1 MCWHRSANS
10 TKVVRTQIRFLP
22 LKEQM
27 SELSL
32 IPETLIMTSREIAE
46 LTGKNHADV
55 LRDIRNMLEVLKKDA
70 SVFAGIYKDAYGR
83 DKACFNLP
91 KRETYILI
99 TGYSVTMRA
108 EIIDRWNEL
117 ETQVKGQYIAPQVL
131 KDLIEGAAE
140 RAVENYKTLDS
151 VNFNMLKQD
160 VTIMDILACKAGH
173 GPDSIKRL
181 TVQLLRKYGRPDLI
195 GMLEMLGEVSDYDQH
210 QSWAAV
216 EELAQ
221 SYLKDLVAARKQAG
235 KKPLPEPTPEE
246 LEAVSLNWRMK
257 YMPYSLVTNPVFVTH
272 LTSEVSAPVSAA
284 KAFARNHINMSLNR
298 VTGQTTATWN
308 GSANLNQLLLA
319 K

>member
-1 MCWHRSANS
+1 MSEISVFNFDTHA
-10 TKVVRTQIRFLP
+10 VRT
-22 LKEQM
+22 
-27 SELSL
+27 
-32 IPETLIMTSREIAE
+32 
-46 LTGKNHADV
+46 LTRDGEPWFVAADV
-55 LRDIRNMLEVLKKDA
+55 CEVLGLDNTTKALLRLDEDEQALISIQGTHSGPGNPMVNVVNESGLYSLVLGSRKPEAKRFKKWVT
-70 SVFAGIYKDAYGR
+70 SEV
-83 DKACFNLP
+83 LP
-91 KRETYILI
+91 SIRKT
-99 TGYSVTMRA
+99 
-108 EIIDRWNEL
+108 
-117 ETQVKGQYIAPQVL
+117 GQYIAPQVL

-140 RAVENYKTLDS
+140 RAVENYKALDS

-173 GPDSIKRL
+173 GPEGIKRL

-221 SYLKDLVAARKQAG
+221 SYLKELVAARKQAG

-257 YMPYSLVTNPVFVTH
+257 YMPYSLVTSPVFVTH
-272 LTSEVSAPVSAA
+272 LTSEISAPVSAA

>member
-1 MCWHRSANS
+1 
-10 TKVVRTQIRFLP
+10 
-22 LKEQM
+22 M
-27 SELSL
+27 SELSM
-32 IPETLIMTSREIAE
+32 IPEALTMTSLEIADLVE
-46 LTGKNHADV
+46 SNHADV
-55 LRDIRNMLEVLKKDA
+55 RRSIERLAASLDSKGNPKTPVITLQPMAEVSNPGPGPKMINIYRLSKRD
-70 SVFAGIYKDAYGR
+70 S
-83 DKACFNLP
+83 
-91 KRETYILI
+91 LI
-99 TGYSVTMRA
+99 VVAQLCPEFTARLV
-108 EIIDRWNEL
+108 DRWQEL
-117 ETQVKGQYIAPQVL
+117 EAQVKGQYIAPQVL

-140 RAVENYKTLDS
+140 RAVENYKALDS

-160 VTIMDILACKAGH
+160 IAIMDILACKAGH
-173 GPDSIKRL
+173 GPDGIKRL

-221 SYLKDLVAARKQAG
+221 SYLKELVAARKQAG

>member
-1 MCWHRSANS
+1 
-10 TKVVRTQIRFLP
+10 
-22 LKEQM
+22 M

-32 IPETLIMTSREIAE
+32 IPETLTMTSREIAE
-46 LTGKNHADV
+46 LVESRHADV
-55 LRDIRNMLEVLKKDA
+55 CRTIERLTEKNVIEGCAPSAYTHEQNGQQYTE
-70 SVFAGIYKDAYGR
+70 YKL
-83 DKACFNLP
+83 DK
-91 KRETYILI
+91 R
-99 TGYSVTMRA
+99 SS
-108 EIIDRWNEL
+108 IIVVAQLSPEFTARLVDRWQEL
-117 ETQVKGQYIAPQVL
+117 EAQVKGQYIAPQVL

-160 VTIMDILACKAGH
+160 ITIMDILACKAGH
-173 GPDSIKRL
+173 GPDGIKRL

-246 LEAVSLNWRMK
+246 LEAVSLNWRIK

>member
-1 MCWHRSANS
+1 
-10 TKVVRTQIRFLP
+10 
-22 LKEQM
+22 M
-27 SELSL
+27 SELSVFNFDSYAVRTALGEAGESWFVAADVCDALGLGDTSKACSRLDDDEKL
-32 IPETLIMTSREIAE
+32 IRTLFVSGQNREALVVNESGLYSLILTSRKAE
-46 LTGKNHADV
+46 AKRFKKWVTS
-55 LRDIRNMLEVLKKDA
+55 EVLPAIRK
-70 SVFAGIYKDAYGR
+70 
-83 DKACFNLP
+83 
-91 KRETYILI
+91 T
-99 TGYSVTMRA
+99 
-108 EIIDRWNEL
+108 
-117 ETQVKGQYIAPQVL
+117 GQYIAPQVL

-140 RAVENYKTLDS
+140 RAVENYKALDS

-160 VTIMDILACKAGH
+160 IAIMDILACKAGH
-173 GPDSIKRL
+173 GPDGIKRL

-221 SYLKDLVAARKQAG
+221 SYLKELVAARKQAG

>member
-1 MCWHRSANS
+1 
-10 TKVVRTQIRFLP
+10 
-22 LKEQM
+22 M

-32 IPETLIMTSREIAE
+32 IPETETLTMTSREIAE

-108 EIIDRWNEL
+108 EIIDRWQEL
-117 ETQVKGQYIAPQVL
+117 EAQVKGQYIAPQVL

-160 VTIMDILACKAGH
+160 ITIMDILACKAGH
-173 GPDSIKRL
+173 GPDGIKRL

-221 SYLKDLVAARKQAG
+221 SYLKDLVAARKQSG

-257 YMPYSLVTNPVFVTH
+257 YMPYALVTNPVFVTH

>member
-1 MCWHRSANS
+1 
-10 TKVVRTQIRFLP
+10 
-22 LKEQM
+22 M

>member
-1 MCWHRSANS
+1 
-10 TKVVRTQIRFLP
+10 
-22 LKEQM
+22 M

-32 IPETLIMTSREIAE
+32 IPETLTMTSREIAE
-46 LTGKNHADV
+46 LTGKRHDHV
-55 LRDIRNMLEVLKKDA
+55 MRDTRNMLLELYGAEGVPKFGDTLTDPQNGQQYA
-70 SVFAGIYKDAYGR
+70 VFKLDHEHTMT
-83 DKACFNLP
+83 LV
-91 KRETYILI
+91 
-99 TGYSVTMRA
+99 TGYSIKLRHA
-108 EIIDRWNEL
+108 IIKRWQEL

-140 RAVENYKTLDS
+140 RAVENYKALDS

-160 VTIMDILACKAGH
+160 ITIMDILACKAGH
-173 GPDSIKRL
+173 GPESIKRL

-221 SYLKDLVAARKQAG
+221 SYLKDLVAARKQSG

-319 K
+319 N

>member
-1 MCWHRSANS
+1 
-10 TKVVRTQIRFLP
+10 
-22 LKEQM
+22 M
-27 SELSL
+27 SELSVFNFDSYAVRTVQDEATGEPL
-32 IPETLIMTSREIAE
+32 FVGKDVCDALGYANASAAIKQHCKGFAKRYPLQTAGGVQEARV
-46 LTGKNHADV
+46 LTKSDV
-55 LRDIRNMLEVLKKDA
+55 LRLIISSNLPEAERFEAWVFEEVLPAVLK
-70 SVFAGIYKDAYGR
+70 
-83 DKACFNLP
+83 
-91 KRETYILI
+91 T
-99 TGYSVTMRA
+99 
-108 EIIDRWNEL
+108 
-117 ETQVKGQYIAPQVL
+117 GQYIAPQVL

-140 RAVENYKTLDS
+140 RAVENYKALDS

-173 GPDSIKRL
+173 GPDGIKRL

-221 SYLKDLVAARKQAG
+221 SYLKELVAARKQAG

-257 YMPYSLVTNPVFVTH
+257 YMPYSLVTSPVFVTH

>member
-1 MCWHRSANS
+1 
-10 TKVVRTQIRFLP
+10 
-22 LKEQM
+22 M
-27 SELSL
+27 SELSVFNFDTHAL
-32 IPETLIMTSREIAE
+32 RTLTRDGEPWFVAADVCEVLDIANVSQAIARLDDDETTLISTEGQAGNGAQSQNLVNESGLYSLVLGSRKPEAKRFKKWVTS
-46 LTGKNHADV
+46 
-55 LRDIRNMLEVLKKDA
+55 EVLPSIRK
-70 SVFAGIYKDAYGR
+70 
-83 DKACFNLP
+83 
-91 KRETYILI
+91 T
-99 TGYSVTMRA
+99 
-108 EIIDRWNEL
+108 
-117 ETQVKGQYIAPQVL
+117 GQYIAPQVL

-173 GPDSIKRL
+173 GPDGIKRL

>member
-1 MCWHRSANS
+1 
-10 TKVVRTQIRFLP
+10 
-22 LKEQM
+22 M
-27 SELSL
+27 SELSVFNFDSYTVRTVLGEVGESWFVAADVCDALGLGDTSKACSRLDDDEKL
-32 IPETLIMTSREIAE
+32 IRTMFVSGQNREVLTVNESGLYSLILTSRKAE
-46 LTGKNHADV
+46 AKRFKKWVTS
-55 LRDIRNMLEVLKKDA
+55 EVLPSIRK
-70 SVFAGIYKDAYGR
+70 
-83 DKACFNLP
+83 
-91 KRETYILI
+91 T
-99 TGYSVTMRA
+99 
-108 EIIDRWNEL
+108 
-117 ETQVKGQYIAPQVL
+117 GQYIAPQVL

-160 VTIMDILACKAGH
+160 IAIMDILACKAGH
-173 GPDSIKRL
+173 GPDGIKRL

-257 YMPYSLVTNPVFVTH
+257 YMPYSLVTSPVFVTH

>member
-1 MCWHRSANS
+1 
-10 TKVVRTQIRFLP
+10 
-22 LKEQM
+22 M

-32 IPETLIMTSREIAE
+32 IHETLTMTSREIAE
-46 LTGKNHADV
+46 LTGKEHKNV
-55 LRDIRNMLEVLKKDA
+55 LADIRLMLEELGLTSADFSA
-70 SVFAGIYKDAYGR
+70 DLPDAYGR
-83 DKACFNLP
+83 SQPGFTLP

-108 EIIDRWNEL
+108 KIIDRWQEL

-140 RAVENYKTLDS
+140 RAVENYKALDS

-160 VTIMDILACKAGH
+160 IAIMDILACKAGH
-173 GPDSIKRL
+173 GPEGIKRL
-181 TVQLLRKYGRPDLI
+181 TVQLLRKYGRPDPI

-210 QSWAAV
+210 QSWAAI

-221 SYLKDLVAARKQAG
+221 SYLKELVAARKQAG

-319 K
+319 N

>member
-1 MCWHRSANS
+1 
-10 TKVVRTQIRFLP
+10 
-22 LKEQM
+22 M

-32 IPETLIMTSREIAE
+32 IPETLTMTSREIAE

-160 VTIMDILACKAGH
+160 ITIMDILACKAGH
-173 GPDSIKRL
+173 GPEGIKRL

-272 LTSEVSAPVSAA
+272 
-284 KAFARNHINMSLNR
+284 
-298 VTGQTTATWN
+298 
-308 GSANLNQLLLA
+308 
-319 K
+319 

>member
-1 MCWHRSANS
+1 
-10 TKVVRTQIRFLP
+10 
-22 LKEQM
+22 M
-27 SELSL
+27 SELSVFNFDSYTVRTALGRAGEPWFVAADVCDALGLGDTSKACSRLDDDEKGTNSVRTLGGQQEMLTINESGLYSL
-32 IPETLIMTSREIAE
+32 ILTSRKTEAKRFKKWV
-46 LTGKNHADV
+46 TS
-55 LRDIRNMLEVLKKDA
+55 EVLPTIRK
-70 SVFAGIYKDAYGR
+70 
-83 DKACFNLP
+83 
-91 KRETYILI
+91 T
-99 TGYSVTMRA
+99 
-108 EIIDRWNEL
+108 
-117 ETQVKGQYIAPQVL
+117 GQYIAPQVL

-160 VTIMDILACKAGH
+160 IAIMDILACKAGH
-173 GPDSIKRL
+173 GPDGIKRL

-298 VTGQTTATWN
+298 VTGQTTATWS

>member
-1 MCWHRSANS
+1 
-10 TKVVRTQIRFLP
+10 
-22 LKEQM
+22 M

-32 IPETLIMTSREIAE
+32 IPETLTMTSREIAE
-46 LTGKNHADV
+46 LTGKRHDNVMA
-55 LRDIRNMLEVLKKDA
+55 DIRQMLSDLELHAPDFSGA
-70 SVFAGIYKDAYGR
+70 YKTERGNEYE
-83 DKACFNLP
+83 FFTLP

-108 EIIDRWNEL
+108 KIIDRWQEL

-140 RAVENYKTLDS
+140 RAVENYKALDS

-160 VTIMDILACKAGH
+160 ITIMDILACKAGH
-173 GPDSIKRL
+173 GPEGIKRL

-221 SYLKDLVAARKQAG
+221 SYLKELVAARKQAG

>member
-1 MCWHRSANS
+1 
-10 TKVVRTQIRFLP
+10 
-22 LKEQM
+22 M

-32 IPETLIMTSREIAE
+32 IPEALTLTMTSREIAE
-46 LTGKNHADV
+46 LIEKRHDNIKISAERLAEKGVIGTPAMQEFTHNGNTYTEYLLNK
-55 LRDIRNMLEVLKKDA
+55 RD
-70 SVFAGIYKDAYGR
+70 S
-83 DKACFNLP
+83 
-91 KRETYILI
+91 LI
-99 TGYSVTMRA
+99 VVAQNCPEFTAR
-108 EIIDRWNEL
+108 IIDRWQEL
-117 ETQVKGQYIAPQVL
+117 EAQVKGQYIAPQVL

-140 RAVENYKTLDS
+140 RAVESYKALDS

-160 VTIMDILACKAGH
+160 ITIMDILACKAGH
-173 GPDSIKRL
+173 GPDGIKRL

-221 SYLKDLVAARKQAG
+221 SYLKDLVAARKQSG

>member
-1 MCWHRSANS
+1 
-10 TKVVRTQIRFLP
+10 
-22 LKEQM
+22 M
-27 SELSL
+27 SELSVFNFDSYTVRTVLGGVGEPWFVAADVCEALEVKDTSMAVSRLDDDEKGTNTVGTPSGEQEML
-32 IPETLIMTSREIAE
+32 IINESGLYSLILTSRKAE
-46 LTGKNHADV
+46 AKRFKKWVTS
-55 LRDIRNMLEVLKKDA
+55 EVLPSIRK
-70 SVFAGIYKDAYGR
+70 
-83 DKACFNLP
+83 
-91 KRETYILI
+91 T
-99 TGYSVTMRA
+99 
-108 EIIDRWNEL
+108 
-117 ETQVKGQYIAPQVL
+117 GQYIAPQVL

-160 VTIMDILACKAGH
+160 TAIMDILACKAGH
-173 GPDSIKRL
+173 GPDGIKRL

-257 YMPYSLVTNPVFVTH
+257 YMPYSLVTSPVFVTH

>member
-1 MCWHRSANS
+1 VRSFAFRKS
-10 TKVVRTQIRFLP
+10 K
-22 LKEQM
+22 M
-27 SELSL
+27 SELSM
-32 IPETLIMTSREIAE
+32 IPETLTMTSREIAE
-46 LTGKNHADV
+46 LTGKRHDNVMA
-55 LRDIRNMLEVLKKDA
+55 DIRQMMSDLELHAPDFSGA
-70 SVFAGIYKDAYGR
+70 YKTERGNEYE
-83 DKACFNLP
+83 FFTLP

-108 EIIDRWNEL
+108 KIIDRWQEL
-117 ETQVKGQYIAPQVL
+117 ETQVNGQYIAPQVL

-140 RAVENYKTLDS
+140 RAVENYKALDS

-160 VTIMDILACKAGH
+160 IAIMDILACKAGH
-173 GPDSIKRL
+173 GPEGIKRL

-221 SYLKDLVAARKQAG
+221 SYLKELVAARKQAG

-298 VTGQTTATWN
+298 VTGQTTATWS

>member
-1 MCWHRSANS
+1 
-10 TKVVRTQIRFLP
+10 
-22 LKEQM
+22 M

-32 IPETLIMTSREIAE
+32 IPETLTMTSREIAE
-46 LTGKNHADV
+46 LTGKQHKDV
-55 LRDIRNMLEVLKKDA
+55 LYDTRKMLEELGKTSADFSA
-70 SVFAGIYKDAYGR
+70 DLPDAYGR
-83 DKACFNLP
+83 PQPGFTLP

-99 TGYSVTMRA
+99 TGYSVAMRA
-108 EIIDRWNEL
+108 KIIDRWQEL

-140 RAVENYKTLDS
+140 RAVENYKALDS

-160 VTIMDILACKAGH
+160 ITIMDILACKAGH
-173 GPDSIKRL
+173 GPDGIKHL

-210 QSWAAV
+210 QSRAAV

-221 SYLKDLVAARKQAG
+221 SYLKELVAARKQAG

-308 GSANLNQLLLA
+308 GSASLNQLLLA

>member
-1 MCWHRSANS
+1 MQEARVL
-10 TKVVRTQIRFLP
+10 TK
-22 LKEQM
+22 
-27 SELSL
+27 S
-32 IPETLIMTSREIAE
+32 
-46 LTGKNHADV
+46 DV
-55 LRDIRNMLEVLKKDA
+55 LRLIISSNLPEAERFEAWVFEEVLPAVLK
-70 SVFAGIYKDAYGR
+70 
-83 DKACFNLP
+83 
-91 KRETYILI
+91 T
-99 TGYSVTMRA
+99 
-108 EIIDRWNEL
+108 
-117 ETQVKGQYIAPQVL
+117 GQYIAPQVL

-140 RAVENYKTLDS
+140 RAVENYKALDS

-173 GPDSIKRL
+173 GPDGIKRL

-221 SYLKDLVAARKQAG
+221 SYLKELVAARKQAG

-257 YMPYSLVTNPVFVTH
+257 YMPYSLVTSPVFVTH

>member
-1 MCWHRSANS
+1 
-10 TKVVRTQIRFLP
+10 
-22 LKEQM
+22 M
-27 SELSL
+27 SELSVFNFDSYAVRTTVL
-32 IPETLIMTSREIAE
+32 PNGEPGFVGKDVAERLGYADTSDAIKRHCKGSVIRLPLQTSGGVQE
-46 LTGKNHADV
+46 LRVLTEPDV
-55 LRDIRNMLEVLKKDA
+55 LRLIVSSTLPAAERFEKWVFEEVLPSIRK
-70 SVFAGIYKDAYGR
+70 
-83 DKACFNLP
+83 
-91 KRETYILI
+91 
-99 TGYSVTMRA
+99 TG
-108 EIIDRWNEL
+108 
-117 ETQVKGQYIAPQVL
+117 QHIAPQVL

-160 VTIMDILACKAGH
+160 IAIMDILACKAGH
-173 GPDSIKRL
+173 GPEGIKRL

-221 SYLKDLVAARKQAG
+221 SYLKELVAARKQAG

-257 YMPYSLVTNPVFVTH
+257 HMPYSLVTNPVFVTH

>member
-1 MCWHRSANS
+1 
-10 TKVVRTQIRFLP
+10 
-22 LKEQM
+22 M
-27 SELSL
+27 SELSM
-32 IPETLIMTSREIAE
+32 IPETLTMTSREIAE
-46 LTGKNHADV
+46 LTNKELSHVHRDVRTMLDELADDPDLDHV
-55 LRDIRNMLEVLKKDA
+55 REDKDA
-70 SVFAGIYKDAYGR
+70 RGYTVTFY
-83 DKACFNLP
+83 LP
-91 KRETYILI
+91 KNLTI
-99 TGYSVTMRA
+99 TLVSGYSTKLRKA
-108 EIIDRWNEL
+108 IIDRWQEL

-140 RAVENYKTLDS
+140 RAVENYKALDS

-160 VTIMDILACKAGH
+160 IAIMDILACKAGH
-173 GPDSIKRL
+173 GPDGIKRL

-221 SYLKDLVAARKQAG
+221 SYLKELVAARKQAG

-319 K
+319 N

>member
-1 MCWHRSANS
+1 MRRSRLCQR
-10 TKVVRTQIRFLP
+10 KR
-22 LKEQM
+22 
-27 SELSL
+27 
-32 IPETLIMTSREIAE
+32 
-46 LTGKNHADV
+46 
-55 LRDIRNMLEVLKKDA
+55 
-70 SVFAGIYKDAYGR
+70 R
-83 DKACFNLP
+83 DKATLQGGSKTLPLQTAGGVQEARVLTKSDVLPLISSNLP
-91 KRETYILI
+91 E
-99 TGYSVTMRA
+99 A
-108 EIIDRWNEL
+108 ERFEAWVFEEVL
-117 ETQVKGQYIAPQVL
+117 PAVLKTGQYIAPQVL

-140 RAVENYKTLDS
+140 RAVEDYKTLDR

-173 GPDSIKRL
+173 GPDGIKRL

-246 LEAVSLNWRMK
+246 FEAAFLNWRMK

-272 LTSEVSAPVSAA
+272 LTSGGKCARIRRKSLRKEPHQHVVEPRNRPNDCNMERFSEPEPV
-284 KAFARNHINMSLNR
+284 
-298 VTGQTTATWN
+298 VTGKLT
-308 GSANLNQLLLA
+308 
-319 K
+319 

>member
-1 MCWHRSANS
+1 
-10 TKVVRTQIRFLP
+10 
-22 LKEQM
+22 M

-32 IPETLIMTSREIAE
+32 IPETLTMTSREIAE
-46 LTGKNHADV
+46 LTGKRHDNVMA
-55 LRDIRNMLEVLKKDA
+55 DIRQMLSDLELHAPDFSGA
-70 SVFAGIYKDAYGR
+70 YKTERGNEYE
-83 DKACFNLP
+83 FFTLP

-108 EIIDRWNEL
+108 KIIDRWQEL

-140 RAVENYKTLDS
+140 RAVENYKALDS

-160 VTIMDILACKAGH
+160 IAIMDILACKAGH
-173 GPDSIKRL
+173 GPEGIKRL

-221 SYLKDLVAARKQAG
+221 SYLKELVAARKQAG